1 MPYVFVPYSFAHTF
15 LHLIF
20 EAICY
25 QIVNIM
31 VYLYQV
37 FPLIE
42 AAREAIKQH
51 VLDDGESF
59 KTEKS
64 DKHRFIIICKHND
77 CNFRIRVAESEKQV
91 VSITVFNLHSCSP
104 TIHYKSWQSQSIKYL
119 VAHDRAAVINN
130 RNITAKQI

>member
-1 MPYVFVPYSFAHTF
+1 MPYVFVPYSFTHTF
-15 LHLIF
+15 LRLIF

-42 AAREAIKQH
+42 APREAIKQH
-51 VLDDGESF
+51 VLDDGESY
-59 KTEKS
+59 KTENS
-64 DKHRFIIICKHND
+64 DKHRFNIICKHND
-77 CNFRIRVAESEKQV
+77 CNFRIRAAESEKQV
-91 VSITVFNLHSCSP
+91 VSITVFKLHSCSP

-119 VAHDRAAVINN
+119 VAHHRAAVINN
-130 RNITAKQI
+130 RNIIAKEI